1 MTPLKDAAGSRRGRV
16 AVLGSVNLDL
26 VLRVAE
32 LPAQGETV
40 LSRSSR
46 SGLGGKGANQAVA
59 AARAGAEVEFL
70 GAVGSDENGT
80 TLIGKL
86 VEQHVGVDRIR
97 QADGVASGLAVVVVS
112 ERGENQIVVVSGAN
126 ESVDTGYADS
136 VRDAIAAA
144 DVLVL
149 QGELPTAPEPAAI
162 TVARAAGT
170 RVVVNLAPVR
180 DLGDALAEAD
190 PLVVNEI
197 EAGQLIGA
205 ELSSPADVEAAAQLL
220 RRTARSVVVTIG
232 AQGAVLVTQD
242 QVSHIAAPAVP
253 DVRDTTG
260 AGDALVGV
268 LAAALAHGF
277 GLAEA
282 TAFGV
287 EAASR
292 SVTVEGASERYPDF
306 ALDTLRAGAGTR
318 AGTGTG
324 IRV

>member
-1 MTPLKDAAGSRRGRV
+1 MTPLNDAGRNRRGRV

-32 LPAQGETV
+32 LPAPGETV
-40 LSRSSR
+40 LSRSSG

-80 TLIGKL
+80 RLIAKL
-86 VEQHVGVDRIR
+86 VGQHVGVDRIR
-97 QADGVASGLAVVVVS
+97 QVDGMVSGLAVVVVS
-112 ERGENQIVVVSGAN
+112 AQGENQIVVVSGAN
-126 ESVDTGYADS
+126 ECVDAAYAESVH
-136 VRDAIAAA
+136 DAIAAA
-144 DVLVL
+144 DVLLL

-162 TVARAAGT
+162 AAARSAGT

-180 DLGDALAEAD
+180 DLGDGLADAD

-197 EAGQLIGA
+197 EAGQLIGVD
-205 ELSSPADVEAAAQLL
+205 LSAPADVEAAAELL

-232 AQGAVLVTQD
+232 ARGAVLVTRD
-242 QVSHIAAPAVP
+242 KVAHIAAPVVP

-268 LAAALAHGF
+268 LAAALAQGL

-282 TAFGV
+282 TALGV

-292 SVTVEGASERYPDF
+292 SVAVEGASEQYPDF
-306 ALDTLRAGAGTR
+306 AFDTLREGAR
-318 AGTGTG
+318 A
-324 IRV
+324 